1 MGGINKNKK
10 HDARALGEP
19 LGGPGRGQ
27 LGRPWENLWEGLEE
41 LWESSGRLYI

>member
-1 MGGINKNKK
+1 MGGIETNQKNIKSLWE
-10 HDARALGEP
+10 AL
-19 LGGPGRGQ
+19 GPGRGQ